1 MGLEVELFLKIDRL
15 IRAIKTFQ
23 NALEQMEQT
32 LKERAVELNI
42 SRKEFFE
49 MFDDTTI
56 FEKAIK
62 PAWGT
67 LSDKNITRKTLK
79 RTKKENSDDE
89 RQDNRFSGIKPEK
102 RTYRKRI

>member
-15 IRAIKTFQ
+15 IRAIETFQ
-23 NALEQMEQT
+23 IALEQMEQT
-32 LKERAVELNI
+32 LKEHAVELGI

-49 MFDDTTI
+49 MFDDPTI

-62 PAWGT
+62 PVRGS
-67 LSDKNITRKTLK
+67 LSDGNKTRK